1 MSDLSGFV
9 ETLPGDGRIRE
20 GFGVFLLPIGLS
32 GIIFLGGELM
42 SVGAPSPGAL
52 LCLGDGRFSLDGLTL
67 SSEARTGERDSAVDI
82 RAFEGRRSFETG
94 CVYSSLLGG
103 AQDDP
108 LDGGLEMLDT
118 LDGARDGDRTGLL
131 PLKKLDCLL
140 TEAGDGG
147 ICASVSSVRSDKDGR
162 IPRRPRDSWADTI
175 DAVSSS
181 PAVEPASSGAC
192 VSSSPPWTSSCLRA
206 GIGSSCGLGGDKWC
220 EDGFFTSVL

>member
-1 MSDLSGFV
+1 MFDLSGFV
-9 ETLPGDGRIRE
+9 ETLPGDGRTRA
-20 GFGVFLLPIGLS
+20 GFGTSLLPIGLS
-32 GIIFLGGELM
+32 GMIFLGGELI
-42 SVGAPSPGAL
+42 SAGAPSPGAL
-52 LCLGDGRFSLDGLTL
+52 LCLIDGRFNLDGLTL
-67 SSEARTGERDSAVDI
+67 SSETRTGERDSAVDI

-108 LDGGLEMLDT
+108 LDGGLETLET

-140 TEAGDGG
+140 AEAGDGG

-162 IPRRPRDSWADTI
+162 IPRRPRASWADVV

-181 PAVEPASSGAC
+181 PAIEPASSGTC

-206 GIGSSCGLGGDKWC
+206 GVGSSCGLGDDKWS
-220 EDGFFTSVL
+220 EDVFFTSVL